1 MAGKNGQKSKLY
13 YEGVI
18 MEPGQ
23 FLWVEKYRPRTVEEC
38 VLPESVKKQFA
49 TFIQKGEV
57 PNLLLSGTAGT
68 GKTTLARA
76 LCESLGCD
84 YIVINGSD
92 EGRQIDTLRTKIR
105 SFASAVSFEGK
116 TKVVILDEADYMNR
130 ESVQPALRGFIE
142 TFSENCRF
150 IFTCNYSNRLID
162 PLHSRTTVIDFKI
175 APSDRPN
182 LASKFMDRMK
192 YILNTE
198 GVQYNEKVLAELLM
212 KHFPDYRRVLNEL
225 QRYSVSGVID
235 EGILS
240 NFQEINAKQLLES
253 LREKD
258 WKKMRQWVAN
268 NVDTDPQGIF
278 RQIYDIL
285 LPEVKSVPQVVL
297 LIADYQYKAAFVA
310 DQEINLTACLTEI
323 MANVEFK

>member
-1 MAGKNGQKSKLY
+1 
-13 YEGVI
+13 
-18 MEPGQ
+18 MEPAQ
-23 FLWVEKYRPRTVEEC
+23 FLWVEKYRPKELQDC
-38 VLPESVKKQFA
+38 ILPESVKEQFQQ
-49 TFIQKGEV
+49 FINKKEI
-57 PNLLLSGTAGT
+57 PNLLLTGTAGT

-92 EGRQIDTLRTKIR
+92 EGRQIDTLRTKIK

-130 ESVQPALRGFIE
+130 DSVQPALRGFIE

-150 IFTCNYSNRLID
+150 IFTCNYANRLID

-175 APSDRPN
+175 APSDRPV
-182 LASKFMDRMK
+182 LASKFMERMK

-285 LPEVKSVPQVVL
+285 LPEVKSIPQVVL

>member
-1 MAGKNGQKSKLY
+1 
-13 YEGVI
+13 
-18 MEPGQ
+18 MEPAQ
-23 FLWVEKYRPRTVEEC
+23 FLWVEKYRPRHIQDC
-38 VLPESVKKQFA
+38 VLPEEVKKQFSQ
-49 TFIQKGEV
+49 FVSKKEI

-68 GKTTLARA
+68 GKTTVAKA
-76 LCESLGCD
+76 LCNELGCD

-105 SFASAVSFEGK
+105 QFASAVSFEGK

-142 TFSENCRF
+142 HFAENCRF

-162 PLHSRTTVIDFKI
+162 PLHSRTTVIDFKL
-175 APSDRPN
+175 APSDRPV
-182 LASKFMDRMK
+182 LAANFMERMK

-198 GVQYNEKVLAELLM
+198 GIEYSEKVLAELLM
-212 KHFPDYRRVLNEL
+212 KYFPDYRRVINEL
-225 QRYSVSGVID
+225 QRYSAGGTID

-240 NFQEINAKQLLES
+240 NFKEVNAKALLDS

-258 WKKMRQWVAN
+258 WRKMRQWVVN

-278 RQIYDIL
+278 RQIYDIT
-285 LPEVKSVPQVVL
+285 LPEVKSIPQLVL
-297 LIADYQYKAAFVA
+297 LIGDYQYKAAFVA

>member
-1 MAGKNGQKSKLY
+1 
-13 YEGVI
+13 
-18 MEPGQ
+18 MEPEQ
-23 FLWVEKYRPRTVEEC
+23 FLWVEKYRPRHIQDC
-38 VLPESVKKQFA
+38 VLPEEVKKQFSQ
-49 TFIQKGEV
+49 FVSKKEI

-68 GKTTLARA
+68 GKTTVAKA
-76 LCESLGCD
+76 LCNELGCD

-105 SFASAVSFEGK
+105 QFASAVSFEGK

-142 TFSENCRF
+142 HFADNCRF
-150 IFTCNYSNRLID
+150 IFTCNYSNKLID
-162 PLHSRTTVIDFKI
+162 PLHSRTTVIDFKL
-175 APSDRPN
+175 APSDRPV
-182 LASKFMDRMK
+182 LAANFMERMK

-198 GVQYNEKVLAELLM
+198 GIEYSEKVLAELLM
-212 KHFPDYRRVLNEL
+212 KYFPDYRRVINEL
-225 QRYSVSGVID
+225 QRYSAGGTID

-240 NFQEINAKQLLES
+240 NFQEVNAKALLDS

-258 WKKMRQWVAN
+258 WRKMRQWVVN

-278 RQIYDIL
+278 RQIYDIT
-285 LPEVKSVPQVVL
+285 LPEVKSIPQLVL
-297 LIADYQYKAAFVA
+297 LIGDYQYKAAFVA

>member
-1 MAGKNGQKSKLY
+1 
-13 YEGVI
+13 

-23 FLWVEKYRPRTVEEC
+23 FLWVEKYRPTRIEDC
-38 VLPESVKKQFA
+38 IIPDQVKEQFKQFIA
-49 TFIQKGEV
+49 KGEV
-57 PNLLLSGTAGT
+57 PNLLLSGSAGT
-68 GKTTLARA
+68 GKTTIARA
-76 LCESLGCD
+76 LCNELGCD

-92 EGRQIDTLRTKIR
+92 EGRQIDTLRTKIKQ
-105 SFASAVSFEGK
+105 FASAVSFEGK

-130 ESVQPALRGFIE
+130 ESVQPALRAFIE

-150 IFTCNYSNRLID
+150 IFTCNYANRLIE
-162 PLHSRTTVIDFKI
+162 PLHSRTTVIDFKL
-175 APSDRPN
+175 APSDKPV
-182 LASKFMDRMK
+182 LASKFLKRME
-192 YILNTE
+192 YILGTE
-198 GVQYNEKVLAELLM
+198 GVDFSQRVLAELLN
-212 KHFPDYRRVLNEL
+212 KHFPDYRRVINEL
-225 QRYSVSGVID
+225 QRYSVGGKID

-240 NFQEINAKQLLES
+240 NFQEINAKALVES

-258 WKKMRQWVAN
+258 WKKMRQWIAN
-268 NVDTDPQGIF
+268 NVDTDPQAIF

-285 LPEVKSVPQVVL
+285 LPEVKGIPHLVL